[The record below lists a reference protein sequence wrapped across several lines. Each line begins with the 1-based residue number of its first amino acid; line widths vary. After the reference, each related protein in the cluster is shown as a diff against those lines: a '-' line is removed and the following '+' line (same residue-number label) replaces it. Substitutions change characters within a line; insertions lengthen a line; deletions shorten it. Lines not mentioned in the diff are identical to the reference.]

1 MEFEI
6 KKKQPLKVLFQVW
19 WQIPHSYSI
28 VSALQLVHL
37 YKRYGAGPNPAL
49 DIYLEEMPYFQPH
62 WNEKKKLV
70 YTEEYNQILRNL
82 KPRSACVGNFD
93 LIYRQTYPYNITTD
107 DGFASVPKCVFYT
120 SEFRDFLNQDYFT
133 VNSDMAKTD
142 AEITRFLKETPNM
155 YFTSPS
161 DWSSKGLLRYNVPD
175 NRNRVITHGVDST
188 IFYKQTDTL
197 PGDGKG
203 TRRRQIIRD
212 MYKVSDTDIL
222 MISTGAMTE
231 NKGIVLILQA
241 SPFLVN
247 RFNKRTF
254 KLLLK
259 GTGDLYQSKQFLEI
273 YFEKLVNAG
282 VLNAE
287 EMESLYQNHIIF
299 TDKTL
304 SFSGINDLYNASDLM
319 LSPYLAEG
327 FGLTPLEALASG
339 LPVIVPVTGSTKEY
353 MEDIYANGGS
363 DFIYYI
369 KSEMIKH
376 PNDMC
381 QNSIDMNDFIKT
393 LIENEHRFK
402 LSRASSNYDKMKS
415 FIETNYS
422 WNRVAELLKDY
433 FTYIVA

>member
-37 YKRYGAGPNPAL
+37 YKRYATGPNPEL
-49 DIYLEEMPYFQPH
+49 DMYLEEMPYFQAH
-62 WNEKKKLV
+62 WNDKKKLV

-82 KPRSACVGNFD
+82 KPRSACVGKFD
-93 LIYRQTYPYNITTD
+93 LIYRQTYPYNITTGGELD
-107 DGFASVPKCVFYT
+107 SVPKCVFYT
-120 SEFRDFLNQDYFT
+120 SEFRNFLNQDYFT
-133 VNSDMAKTD
+133 VNSDLAKTND
-142 AEITRFLKETPNM
+142 EITRFLSDTPNM

-161 DWSSKGLLRYNVPD
+161 DWSSKGMIRYGIPEH
-175 NRNRVITHGVDST
+175 RNRIITHGVDST
-188 IFYKQTDTL
+188 IFYKQTDT
-197 PGDGKG
+197 
-203 TRRRQIIRD
+203 RRRQIIRN

-222 MISTGAMTE
+222 LISTGAMTE
-231 NKGIVLILQA
+231 NKGILLILQA
-241 SPFLVN
+241 LHFLVH
-247 RFNKRTF
+247 RFNKKNF

-273 YFEKLVNAG
+273 YFEKLVSAG
-282 VLNAE
+282 VLNAT

-304 SFSGINDLYNASDLM
+304 SFSSINDLYNASDLM

-353 MEDIYANGGS
+353 MEDISLNGGS
-363 DFIYYI
+363 DFIFYV
-369 KSEMIKH
+369 KSQMIKH
-376 PNDMC
+376 ENGMC
-381 QNSIDMNDFIKT
+381 QNSIDMNDLLRV

-402 LSRASSNYDKMKS
+402 EVRSNTNYERMKT
-415 FIETNYS
+415 FIETDYS
-422 WNRVAELLKDY
+422 WNKVAELLKNY
-433 FTYIVA
+433 FTDILRV

>member
-1 MEFEI
+1 MEYEI

-37 YKRYGAGPNPAL
+37 YKRYATGPNPTL
-49 DIYLEEMPYFQPH
+49 DMYVEEMPYFQAH
-62 WNEKKKLV
+62 WNDKKKLV

-82 KPRSACVGNFD
+82 KLRSDCVGQFD
-93 LIYRQTYPYNITTD
+93 LIYRQTYPYNITTKD
-107 DGFASVPKCVFYT
+107 LESVPKCVFYT

-133 VNSDMAKTD
+133 VNSDIAKTD
-142 AEITRFLKETPNM
+142 AEITRFLSDPAAANM

-161 DWSSKGLLRYNVPD
+161 DWSSKGMIRYGIPE
-175 NRNRVITHGVDST
+175 NRNRIITHGVDST
-188 IFYKQTDTL
+188 IFYKQTDT
-197 PGDGKG
+197 
-203 TRRRQIIRD
+203 RRRQIIRN
-212 MYKVSDTDIL
+212 MYKVSETDIL
-222 MISTGAMTE
+222 LISTGAMTE
-231 NKGIVLILQA
+231 NKGILIILQILH
-241 SPFLVN
+241 FLVQIKPN
-247 RFNKRTF
+247 F

-282 VLNAE
+282 VLNAQQ
-287 EMESLYQNHIIF
+287 MESLYQNHIIF

-363 DFIYYI
+363 EFIFYI
-369 KSEMIKH
+369 KSEMIKYE
-376 PNDMC
+376 NGMC
-381 QNSIDMNDFIKT
+381 QNSIDMND
-393 LIENEHRFK
+393 LLRVLVENEHRFK
-402 LSRASSNYDKMKS
+402 EVRSNADYDRMKT
-415 FIETNYS
+415 FIEANYS
-422 WNRVAELLKDY
+422 WNKVAELLKNY
-433 FTYIVA
+433 FHDIISKV

>member
-6 KKKQPLKVLFQVW
+6 KKKRSLKVLFQVW

-37 YKRYGAGPNPAL
+37 HKRYAIGPSPEI
-49 DIYLEEMPYFQPH
+49 DMYVEEMPYFQAH
-62 WNEKKKLV
+62 WNDKKKLV
-70 YTEEYNQILRNL
+70 YTEEYNQILRNF

-93 LIYRQTYPYNITTD
+93 LIYRQTYPYNITTPND
-107 DGFASVPKCVFYT
+107 LASVPKCVFYT

-133 VNSDMAKTD
+133 VNADLPKTN
-142 AEITRFLKETPNM
+142 EHITEFLRETSNI

-161 DWSSKGLLRYNVPD
+161 DWSSKGLLRYNIPD
-175 NRNRVITHGVDST
+175 YRNRIITHGVDST
-188 IFYKQTDTL
+188 IFYKQSD
-197 PGDGKG
+197 
-203 TRRRQIIRD
+203 TRRRDIVRK
-212 MYKVSDTDIL
+212 MYNISDTDIL
-222 MISTGAMTE
+222 LISTGAMTE

-241 SPFLVN
+241 LHFLVN
-247 RFNKRTF
+247 RFNKTNF

-282 VLNAE
+282 VLNAT
-287 EMESLYQNHIIF
+287 EMELLYKNHIIF

-304 SFSGINDLYNASDLM
+304 SFSAINDLYNASDLM

-327 FGLTPLEALASG
+327 FGLTPLEALSTG

-353 MEDIYANGGS
+353 MQDIYLNGGS
-363 DFIYYI
+363 DFIFYI

-376 PNDMC
+376 ENGMC

-393 LIENEHRFK
+393 LLEHEHRFK
-402 LSRASSNYDKMKS
+402 EVRLDSDYKKMKA
-415 FIETNYS
+415 FIEENYS
-422 WNRVAELLKDY
+422 WNKVAELLRNY
-433 FTYIVA
+433 FMDIVSKV